1 MLFFNLPDAK
11 FPRFVRISERP
22 FTIRPDRIGSSRGTA
37 DGKTGP
43 PPHLENRISVQ
54 KCQEKTPPETHPP
67 APRGIEKSPCHS
79 GTGALVAGVN
89 GKASNSS
96 LYFAGTQA
104 AGAGVDTAG
113 STIYNCLYTSDIG
126 LPGTVRTAMRV
137 RNLDPE
143 SNALTTNFAFCHLSA
158 PPYGAIII
166 MQH

>member
-1 MLFFNLPDAK
+1 MQNFPVSSVLVKGLLPSD
-11 FPRFVRISERP
+11 PTVSGHP
-22 FTIRPDRIGSSRGTA
+22 GGSRW
-37 DGKTGP
+37 KNRP

>member
-1 MLFFNLPDAK
+1 MRVPAQDANLHRKKLLPQ
-11 FPRFVRISERP
+11 R
-22 FTIRPDRIGSSRGTA
+22 DRSFGCG
-37 DGKTGP
+37 GKW
-43 PPHLENRISVQ
+43 
-54 KCQEKTPPETHPP
+54 
-67 APRGIEKSPCHS
+67 
-79 GTGALVAGVN
+79 
-89 GKASNSS
+89 KASDGS